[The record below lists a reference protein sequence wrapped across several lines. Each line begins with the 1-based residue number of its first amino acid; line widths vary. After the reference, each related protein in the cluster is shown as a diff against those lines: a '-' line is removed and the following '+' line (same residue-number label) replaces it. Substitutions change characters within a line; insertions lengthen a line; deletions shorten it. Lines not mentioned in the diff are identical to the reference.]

1 LRPLIVIL
9 LRALLNN
16 KKSAVVV
23 ENADDFSDL
32 AAIGVEKDRMY
43 RVSGSGVDID
53 DMRPLP
59 EPVGEV
65 AAAFVGRLLDDKGV
79 RSLIAAHDLLR
90 GHGEKLRLLIAGDR
104 DPANPASISQA
115 DVDAWTTRPGVE
127 VLGHVNGIRRVW
139 EQAHIAVLPSRREG
153 LPVGLLEASA
163 FARPLVATD
172 VPGCRE
178 IARHGVNAF
187 LVPKDDPSAL
197 AGALAVLARD
207 ALLRREFGEAGR
219 RIAENEFSSTRV
231 GEQIVALYDRMLS
244 RDAAAL
250 PAATSS
256 N

>member
-1 LRPLIVIL
+1 
-9 LRALLNN
+9 
-16 KKSAVVV
+16 
-23 ENADDFSDL
+23 
-32 AAIGVEKDRMY
+32 
-43 RVSGSGVDID
+43 
-53 DMRPLP
+53 
-59 EPVGEV
+59 
-65 AAAFVGRLLDDKGV
+65 
-79 RSLIAAHDLLR
+79 
-90 GHGEKLRLLIAGDR
+90 
-104 DPANPASISQA
+104 
-115 DVDAWTTRPGVE
+115 
-127 VLGHVNGIRRVW
+127 
-139 EQAHIAVLPSRREG
+139 
-153 LPVGLLEASA
+153 LEASA